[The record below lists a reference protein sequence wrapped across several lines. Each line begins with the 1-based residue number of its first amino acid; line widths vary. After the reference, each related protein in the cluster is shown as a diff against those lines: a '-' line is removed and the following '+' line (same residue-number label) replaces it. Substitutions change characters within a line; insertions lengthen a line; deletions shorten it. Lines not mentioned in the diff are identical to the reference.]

1 MPCGFERVGVGS
13 YVSEEGYVMP
23 ALVEILYSF
32 VGVPT
37 NPFESMLLYTG
48 AVILSFVLLGYGL
61 RILSYMVGAL
71 KEL

>member
-1 MPCGFERVGVGS
+1 
-13 YVSEEGYVMP
+13 MP